1 MKKLT
6 IILTA
11 VFLFGGY
18 TLNAQMHPQ
27 KGQDSKTQPN
37 EMYGGMQGRMMQ
49 GGMMGNMMQG
59 RMMQGRMCPMCGYM
73 MGRQMPMQ
81 KYMMMVNM
89 LPYMQESISLSG
101 DQTEQLIDMQTNF
114 KQKQV
119 ELKAELM
126 KNQMKLKD
134 MLKNDASATELENQ
148 MKQCSD
154 IKISMKIAAYETA
167 NNMKGIPTEDQRK
180 DLENM
185 MMHQGGMMNTNN
197 MNQDNMMHN
206 QMNQ

>member
-27 KGQDSKTQPN
+27 KRQDSKTQPN

-89 LPYMQESISLSG
+89 LPYMQE
-101 DQTEQLIDMQTNF
+101 
-114 KQKQV
+114 
-119 ELKAELM
+119 
-126 KNQMKLKD
+126 
-134 MLKNDASATELENQ
+134 
-148 MKQCSD
+148 
-154 IKISMKIAAYETA
+154 
-167 NNMKGIPTEDQRK
+167 
-180 DLENM
+180 
-185 MMHQGGMMNTNN
+185 
-197 MNQDNMMHN
+197 
-206 QMNQ
+206 